1 MTFSGRIRLYLVAI
15 AFLPPLLM
23 MAVVYFYSSRQQELA
38 YQQNAAEDLRKLVTY
53 RQHFRSS
60 LRQSLNRVRA
70 SDRLQQIGLAR
81 GGAGGTDFTVDAR
94 QFDLDFMEILD
105 STNRVLATWQRPGL
119 VGEPIAWDSEAAPD
133 TIARLRETVEY
144 DIEGRHAAL
153 TGLIVGERGL
163 RVYGGWYLERRFQ
176 PMANLMMRGE
186 VSVVYE
192 EEARTE
198 FNRMTSMEFGS
209 LYQPDEDYQ
218 AILGG
223 SQPAGFILLADFAP
237 ADTSSVFSSFINV
250 ISLVALISVLTA
262 IGLGIYISGRAKRE
276 IDNLV
281 DAFSRVSGGNLET
294 TVMAFEE
301 GEFAQLA
308 DSFSEMTQKLRE
320 SQAQLATSEKI
331 AAWQTMARKI
341 AHEIKNPLTPIAIS
355 ADDLRRSF
363 QEKLPRFED
372 TLDSNTRMI
381 KSEVERLTALLD
393 QFVSFARMSPPEI
406 VETPI
411 VELLRDFETLYAD
424 KLRDAK
430 LVVRIETQRKN
441 IMVDARQMRQV
452 LVNLVKNSFEAG
464 DDVSVKVALYD
475 NREGYRLTVTD
486 TGPGFPAQVLD
497 QSFEPY
503 VSTKKGGSGLGLV
516 ICQRIV
522 HDHGGS
528 IQLHN
533 IPEGG
538 AAVTILL
545 PQN

>member
-15 AFLPPLLM
+15 ALLPPLLM

-38 YQQNAAEDLRKLVTY
+38 HRQNASEDLRKLVTY
-53 RQHFRSS
+53 QEHFREQLRLSIQRARTS
-60 LRQSLNRVRA
+60 ETLRQLSTAHDN
-70 SDRLQQIGLAR
+70 SDMTI
-81 GGAGGTDFTVDAR
+81 DAR
-94 QFDLDFMEILD
+94 QFDLDFVEILD
-105 STNRVLATWQRPGL
+105 STNRVIATYQRPGL
-119 VGEPIAWDSEAAPD
+119 VGEHINWTGATPSDSVAQ
-133 TIARLRETVEY
+133 LSETVEY
-144 DIEGRHAAL
+144 DIEGRHASLA
-153 TGLIVGERGL
+153 GLITADRGL
-163 RVYGGWYLERRFQ
+163 RVYGGWYLEKRFQ
-176 PMANLMMRGE
+176 PIADLIMRGQ
-186 VSVVYE
+186 VSVVYQDQDKV
-192 EEARTE
+192 E
-198 FNRMTSMEFGS
+198 FSRIAAMEFGS
-209 LYQPDEDYQ
+209 LYQPDKDFQ
-218 AILGG
+218 ALLSGG
-223 SQPAGFILLADFAP
+223 PEAGFVLTADFVP
-237 ADTSSVFSSFINV
+237 TDTSSVFTSFINV
-250 ISLVALISVLTA
+250 ISLVALFAVLAA
-262 IGLGIYISGRAKRE
+262 IGLGIYVSGRAKKE

-281 DAFSRVSGGNLET
+281 EAFSRVSGGNLET

-320 SQAQLATSEKI
+320 SQSQLATSEKI

-381 KSEVERLTALLD
+381 KSEVERLSALLD
-393 QFVSFARMSPPEI
+393 QFVGFARMSPPEI
-406 VETPI
+406 AETPI

-424 KLRDAK
+424 KLRDGQ
-430 LVVRIETQRKN
+430 LVVRVETQRKN
-441 IMVDARQMRQV
+441 IKVDVSQMRQV
-452 LVNLVKNSFEAG
+452 MVNLVKNGFESG
-464 DDVSVKVALYD
+464 NDVTVRVALYD
-475 NREGYRLTVTD
+475 NRDGYRLTVTD
-486 TGPGFPAQVLD
+486 DGPGFATQVLD

-545 PQN
+545 PQS